1 MPVVTNPIK
10 FGTDGWRGVI
20 GEEFT
25 FERLALVATVAAKVL
40 HNTYFGEVGSRTIII
55 GYDRRFMAEDF
66 ARVVANA
73 VTAAGFDVLFS
84 ETSAPTPAYSW
95 AAKELKALGALVVTA
110 SHNPGKYLGLKVKS
124 AFGGSVPP
132 EVTQE
137 IEALLSEK
145 VLPVAIPG
153 QEHSFDPWPSYCQ
166 ALGCKV
172 DIEKIKQVIAGGK
185 LTIFVDVMHGAAAG
199 GLARLL
205 GSQVQEINSERDPLF
220 EGGAPEP
227 LPKYL
232 SRLFTVIK
240 SHRQSNKAGLTV
252 GLIFDGD
259 CDRIAAVDQDANF
272 LSSQILIPILIDH
285 LTRRRN
291 FQGEIVKTVSGSDLM
306 PRVAALHNLSI
317 YETPVGYKYIADR
330 MLTTKVLLGGEES
343 GGIGYGSHI
352 PERDALLSALYVL
365 EAVVESG
372 LDLGEYYRYLQ
383 QQTDFSSVY
392 DRIDLPLANMEVR
405 GRLLQQLQ
413 SQPLTEVAGKAV
425 ISCQTMDGYKF
436 RLADQSW
443 LMIRFSGTEPV
454 LRLYCEAATTEQV
467 QQSLNWAK
475 TWAES

>member
-25 FERLALVATVAAKVL
+25 FERLALAATVAAKVL
-40 HNTYFGEVGSRTIII
+40 YNTYYSEVGSRTIIV
-55 GYDRRFMAEDF
+55 GYDRRFMAEEF

-73 VTAAGFDVLFS
+73 VTAVGFDVLFS

-110 SHNPGKYLGLKVKS
+110 SHNPGRYLGLKVKS

-145 VLPVAIPG
+145 VPPVAIPG

-166 ALGCKV
+166 ALAGKV
-172 DIEKIKQVIAGGK
+172 DIDKIKQVIAAGK
-185 LTIFVDVMHGAAAG
+185 LTIFVDVMHGSAVG

-205 GSQVQEINSERDPLF
+205 GSQVKEINSERDPLF

-240 SHRQSNKAGLTV
+240 NHRQSNQTGLTV

-259 CDRIAAVDQDANF
+259 CDR
-272 LSSQILIPILIDH
+272 
-285 LTRRRN
+285 RRR
-291 FQGEIVKTVSGSDLM
+291 
-306 PRVAALHNLSI
+306 
-317 YETPVGYKYIADR
+317 
-330 MLTTKVLLGGEES
+330 
-343 GGIGYGSHI
+343 
-352 PERDALLSALYVL
+352 
-365 EAVVESG
+365 AVV
-372 LDLGEYYRYLQ
+372 
-383 QQTDFSSVY
+383 
-392 DRIDLPLANMEVR
+392 IIA
-405 GRLLQQLQ
+405 
-413 SQPLTEVAGKAV
+413 
-425 ISCQTMDGYKF
+425 I
-436 RLADQSW
+436 
-443 LMIRFSGTEPV
+443 
-454 LRLYCEAATTEQV
+454 
-467 QQSLNWAK
+467 
-475 TWAES
+475 